1 MTAELGTHA
10 LVGSPIPAF
19 SLPNQFGGPVSLEG
33 IGAARAFLVF
43 YPFAFSRV
51 CTGELVG
58 LERMRPELEASGV
71 SLHGISVDHK
81 HALRAYATE
90 QGLGFDLLAD
100 FWPHGEVAR
109 AFGCFDEEQGRA
121 LRSTFLLAGGRVV
134 DHFSS
139 GIGQARQE
147 QDYFDAIARLRR

>member
-1 MTAELGTHA
+1 MTAELRTHP
-10 LVGSPIPAF
+10 LVGSPIPSF
-19 SLPNQFGGPVSLEG
+19 RLPNQFGELVSLED
-33 IGAARAFLVF
+33 IGAVRAFLVF

-71 SLHGISVDHK
+71 SLHGISVDHQ
-81 HALRAYATE
+81 HGLRAYATE
-90 QGLGFDLLAD
+90 QKIGFDLLAD

-109 AFGCFDEEQGRA
+109 AFGCFDEDHGRA
-121 LRSTFLLAGGRVV
+121 LRSTFLLVGGEVV

-139 GIGQARQE
+139 GVGQPRDE
-147 QDYFDAIARLRR
+147 RDYLHAIARMRP

>member
-1 MTAELGTHA
+1 MTAEHRTHP

-19 SLPNQFGGPVSLEG
+19 NLPNQFGEPVSLEG

-51 CTGELVG
+51 CTSELVG
-58 LERMRPELEASGV
+58 LERMRPQLDASGV

-90 QGLGFDLLAD
+90 QMIGFDLLAD
-100 FWPHGEVAR
+100 FWPHGAVAR
-109 AFGCFDEEQGRA
+109 AFGCFDEVHGRA
-121 LRSTFLLAGGRVV
+121 LRSTFLLAGGEIV

-139 GIGQARQE
+139 SIGQPRNDQE
-147 QDYFDAIARLRR
+147 YLDAITRIRL